1 MVIKYHISPYPA
13 LLEDMVVKVYEAQ
26 APTAEVYSETLP
38 EKNGSGVPTPG
49 AGHQIKNTI
58 TINGMDNVP
67 HIVRLYSAVSVALL
81 HEYNVEPTIDA
92 VTVYDPV
99 RFKVGDGGTNTPLA
113 GQPVC
118 TTPELAGLTTDQFII
133 HRKNFGALYPVEDFS
148 FTTGTGEWVLAGLD
162 SFSDDE
168 EFTIQITPVV
178 TTTYVNDSVV
188 GKLYGGFVDVTS
200 NRDYLAS
207 DLRKLIRLANTAEYT
222 FPTGGSIPIG
232 YIFCFTNFGTNAA
245 PTPTAKVIFD
255 NAPLKWGNSTK
266 AEIELPLY
274 TDAAFSFD
282 GTNWNVV
289 YLCDS
294 RWTETPAGYQKG
306 DFIDNGYVNIGDV
319 ASGDPTI
326 TVTHNKGITG
336 ATYHVK
342 GTIRH
347 LGSTPYR
354 DNTICWCVSDQLAD
368 SFKICLQEIYP
379 EVQNCQFVW
388 EMTKM

>member
-13 LLEDMVVKVYEAQ
+13 LLENMVVKVYEAQ

-49 AGHQIKNTI
+49 AGHQVKNTI
-58 TINGMDNVP
+58 TINGLDNVP
-67 HIVRLYSAVSVALL
+67 HIVKLYSAVSVALL

-92 VTVYDPV
+92 VTVYSPV

-118 TTPELAGLTTDQFII
+118 TTPEIAGLTTDQFII
-133 HRKNFGALYPVEDFS
+133 HRKNFGPLYPVTDFNLGGS
-148 FTTGTGEWVLAGLD
+148 PGEWVLAGLD
-162 SFSDDE
+162 VFGDDE

-188 GKLYGGFVDVTS
+188 GKLYGGFVDVSS

-222 FPTGGSIPIG
+222 FPVGGSIPIG
-232 YIFCFTNFGTNAA
+232 YIHCFTNFGTTGDPANVV
-245 PTPTAKVIFD
+245 KVIFD
-255 NAPLKWGNSTK
+255 NAPLKWGTGTK

-274 TDAAFSFD
+274 TEAGFSFD
-282 GTNWNVV
+282 GTNWNVA
-289 YLCDS
+289 YISDS
-294 RWTETPAGYQKG
+294 RFIENPAGYQEG
-306 DFIDNGYVNIGDV
+306 DFIHSGTVYLGDV
-319 ASGDPTI
+319 ASGDPSF
-326 TVTHNKGITG
+326 TVTHNKAISG
-336 ATYHVK
+336 AYMVK
-342 GTIRH
+342 GTIYH
-347 LGSTPYR
+347 LGATPWK
-354 DNTICWCVSDQLAD
+354 DNTVTWCLYDRQTN

-379 EVQNCQFVW
+379 EVQNCQFIW
-388 EMTKM
+388 EITKL